1 MSVMH
6 NLRAASHLFRNVKRS
21 WEIVAVLR
29 KYGLGDWLRRTNVE
43 LPKATDG
50 DGALA
55 EVVLTRE
62 VRIRLA
68 LTELGPT
75 FIKLGQLLSTRP
87 DVAGVELAD
96 ELKQLQSA
104 TPADPPEQVRQTV
117 ETELGQPIEDLFDDF
132 DLVPIAS
139 ASIGQVHTA
148 RLKTG
153 ERVVVKVQHANIE
166 SKVNEDLE
174 VLANLAQLAEQFD

>member
-1 MSVMH
+1 MNVMSNIRSIPH
-6 NLRAASHLFRNVKRS
+6 FFRNVKRS
-21 WEIVAVLR
+21 WEIIAVLR
-29 KYGLGDWLRRTNVE
+29 KYGLADWLRRTNVE
-43 LPKATDG
+43 LPKGTDG

-96 ELKQLQSA
+96 ELKQLQST
-104 TPADPPEQVRQTV
+104 TPADPPEQVRLTV
-117 ETELGQPIEDLFDDF
+117 ETELGQPIEELYDDF

-139 ASIGQVHTA
+139 ASIGQVHKA

-153 ERVVVKVQHANIE
+153 E
-166 SKVNEDLE
+166 
-174 VLANLAQLAEQFD
+174 